1 MIRVRPLAL
10 YILLVVLSPACTS
23 GEYADQT
30 ETSESSETTARES
43 KMKDPK
49 NSGKSDVEPD
59 DSTPATSKQ
68 TPKVDKPQL
77 SPKKPASALTDP
89 SQANAR
95 APEQF
100 RVRFKT
106 TAGDFV
112 ILVKREWSPLGAD
125 RFYNLVKID
134 FFKDVSFFRVIQ
146 GFVAQFGISGN
157 PSVNRA
163 WESFRFKDDPVK
175 ESNLRGSLSFATAG
189 SNTRTTQFFINF
201 KDNAPLDTMGF
212 SPIGKVVEGM
222 EVVDSLYSGYG
233 EGAPRGKGPNQG
245 TLKSQGN
252 TYLKD
257 NFPKLDYIKEVTILK

>member
-1 MIRVRPLAL
+1 
-10 YILLVVLSPACTS
+10 
-23 GEYADQT
+23 
-30 ETSESSETTARES
+30 
-43 KMKDPK
+43 MKDPEK
-49 NSGKSDVEPD
+49 SGRSDVEPD
-59 DSTPATSKQ
+59 DSIPATSKQ
-68 TPKVDKPQL
+68 TPKVDKPEL
-77 SPKKPASALTDP
+77 SPKKAASALTDP

-125 RFYNLVKID
+125 RFYHLVKID
-134 FFKDVSFFRVIQ
+134 FFKDTFFFRVIR
-146 GFVAQFGISGN
+146 GFIAQFGISGD

-163 WESFRFKDDPVK
+163 WGLAQFKDDPVK

-189 SNTRTTQFFINF
+189 PNTRTTQFFINF

-212 SPIGKVVEGM
+212 SPIGKVIDGM
-222 EVVDSLYSGYG
+222 KVVDSLYSGYG
-233 EGAPRGKGPNQG
+233 EGAPQGKGPNQG
-245 TLKSQGN
+245 IIKSRGN

-257 NFPKLDYIKEVTILK
+257 NFPKLDYIKEATILK